1 MSLQPLK
8 FLPAC
13 LALLFG
19 FAVEAADTNALTEV
33 WHVRLGT
40 GQSLSSPAIATDGT
54 IYQGTF
60 DGRMLAISPEG
71 KVLWAYRTE
80 REIKSSPAV
89 GDDGTIYFG
98 TRGRKLYALTPM
110 GKLKWTFDTG
120 AWVDSSPAIAADGSI
135 YFGSWDKSFYALAPD
150 GTLKWKFATSNLITT
165 SPAIASDG
173 TIYFGSHDKYFYA
186 LAPDGK
192 LKWKFLT
199 GAEIDVSPTIAGDGT
214 VYFGSTDGN
223 LYALRPD
230 GTELWRL
237 RTGSYTASSP
247 VSDIEGNLY
256 LGASRDYIS
265 AGPDGKLRWR
275 RATDVPL
282 DPAELMAD
290 QGRIYLFVPWLHLGT
305 SDHEGNLDYGF
316 QLAFNV
322 SAAPNISRTGT
333 VYVCDG
339 ASLYAL
345 EPSKAALLEK
355 SPWPMWR
362 ANPQHTGRAP
372 KTN

>member
-8 FLPAC
+8 FLLPG
-13 LALLFG
+13 LALLLS
-19 FAVEAADTNALTEV
+19 FAVGAAETNTLTEA
-33 WHVRLGT
+33 WHVRLGS
-40 GQSLSSPAIATDGT
+40 GQSLSSPAIAPDGT

-60 DGRMLAISPEG
+60 DGRMLALSPGG
-71 KVLWAYRTE
+71 KMLWAYRTKL
-80 REIKSSPAV
+80 EIKSSPAV

-98 TRGRKLYALTPM
+98 TRDRKLYALTSA
-110 GKLKWTFDTG
+110 GKLKWEFSTG
-120 AWVDSSPAIAADGSI
+120 AWIDSSPAIASDGTI
-135 YFGSWDKSFYALAPD
+135 CFGSWDKNFYALTPE
-150 GTLKWKFATSNLITT
+150 GTLKWKFATSNLITA

-173 TIYFGSHDKYFYA
+173 TIYFGSHDRFFYA
-186 LAPDGK
+186 LAPDGT

-199 GAEIDVSPTIAGDGT
+199 GAEIDVSPSIAADGT

-247 VSDIEGNLY
+247 VLDAEGNLY

-265 AGPDGKLRWR
+265 AGRDGKLRWKHQ
-275 RATDVPL
+275 TEVPI
-282 DPAELMAD
+282 DMAELMAD
-290 QGRIYLFVPWLHLGT
+290 QGRIYLFVPWLHLGI
-305 SDHEGNLDYGF
+305 SDHAGNFDWGF
-316 QLAFNV
+316 QLDFNV
-322 SAAPNISRTGT
+322 STAPNISRTGT
-333 VYVCDG
+333 VYACDG
-339 ASLYAL
+339 ACLYAL

-362 ANPQHTGRAP
+362 ANPQHTGRVQKA
-372 KTN
+372 N

>member
-1 MSLQPLK
+1 MSLQSLK

-19 FAVEAADTNALTEV
+19 FAVEAAETNALTEA
-33 WHVRLGT
+33 WHVRLGA
-40 GQSLSSPAIATDGT
+40 GQSLSSPAIAPDGT

-98 TRGRKLYALTPM
+98 TRGRKLYALTPA

-165 SPAIASDG
+165 SPAIAGDG
-173 TIYFGSHDKYFYA
+173 TIYFGSHDRSFYA

-199 GAEIDVSPTIAGDGT
+199 GAEIDVSPTIAADGT

-247 VSDIEGNLY
+247 ILDTEGNLY

-275 RATDVPL
+275 HATEVPL
-282 DPAELMAD
+282 DPAELVAD

-305 SDHEGNLDYGF
+305 SDHAGNFDWGFKLD
-316 QLAFNV
+316 FNV

-333 VYVCDG
+333 LYTCDG

-355 SPWPMWR
+355 TPWPMWR
-362 ANPQHTGRAP
+362 ANPQHTGRVQ
-372 KTN
+372 KTY